1 MAKVPKFTAD
11 FECCST
17 DEKARVWLWC
27 LMDEQLR
34 PLVGTDID
42 SFMKDVV
49 LQFNCNVQIYFHV
62 TEYDCSFILDWL
74 LRHNYRQVYSRSY
87 LMQETFYTLVSS
99 SGEIFRLDFKT
110 YDGHVVTIYD
120 SYKKIR
126 LSVADISTSFNL
138 PQAKGIINYDI
149 WRDENYVPTQNE
161 IDYIVDDCSIVMQ
174 ALKVYWSKSLNKP
187 TIGADAMKDYKST
200 ITSKQF
206 QEWFPNLDSE
216 SYAKDYCRSHD
227 IIEVKSYDDFVRQA
241 YYGGV
246 CVIAEKFRNKN
257 TGPGIAIDR
266 NSMYPAIARQELL
279 PYGKP
284 VYHKGVYEY
293 SEEYPLA
300 ILHINIVAL
309 RLKPNHLP
317 CISGKSNIGKRHHTL
332 LQSTSQENVECF
344 NHDSMDIEMFVTNI
358 ELDLIK
364 ETYDYVDIQYIDYL
378 KFKAQRGMFDT
389 YIDKWYNI
397 KQASKHTNPGL
408 YTLSKLMLNNLIG
421 KFAWKP
427 KSRSRFL
434 DYDVENNKVKSTLV
448 EISAGGH
455 TNYIPIPT
463 FINAYARV
471 EIIKHI
477 NANYSRFVYSDTD
490 SVYLTGTTIPTD
502 FNIGDE
508 LGQYSVD
515 KIFDDAKFIL
525 PKTYITVKD
534 SICSLTVAGIPKY
547 IIHNN
552 QRYTRD
558 DYWNNILHYTLDNF
572 KIGLTL
578 PNITHN
584 TTRVTGGIH
593 IFSTN
598 YTLRGTYRTL
608 QYIGTHT

>member
-17 DEKARVWLWC
+17 EDKARVWLWC
-27 LMDEQLR
+27 LMDEKLDYSM
-34 PLVGTDID
+34 GTDIED
-42 SFMKDVV
+42 FMKVI
-49 LQFNCNVQIYFHV
+49 LSFKCNAQIYFHV
-62 TEYDCSFILDWL
+62 AEYDCSFILDWL
-74 LRHNYRQVYSRSY
+74 LRHNYKQIFDGDRKS
-87 LMQETFYTLVSS
+87 LMQETFYALLSS
-99 SGEIFRLDFKT
+99 SGHIYSLVFKT
-110 YDGHVVTIYD
+110 LKGKVITIYD

-126 LSVADISTSFNL
+126 LSVADIAKAFNL
-138 PQAKGIINYDI
+138 PQTKGIIDYDS
-149 WRDENYVPTQNE
+149 WRDENYIPTQNE
-161 IDYIVDDCSIVMQ
+161 IDYIIDDCSIVMQ
-174 ALKVYWSKSLNKP
+174 ALKVYWSMSLNES

-200 ITSKQF
+200 ITDDQF
-206 QEWFPNLDSE
+206 KEWFPNLDSE
-216 SYAKDYCRSHD
+216 CYLKEYCRSND
-227 IIEVKSYDDFVRQA
+227 VIQVKSYDDFVRQA

-246 CVIAEKFRNKN
+246 CVIADKFRNKN

-300 ILHINIVAL
+300 ILHINIRAL
-309 RLKPNHLP
+309 SLKPNHLP
-317 CISGKSNIGKRHHTL
+317 CISGKTHYHHHNILIEATNL
-332 LQSTSQENVECF
+332 ENVMND
-344 NHDSMDIEMFVTNI
+344 NHKDMDIEMFVTNI

-364 ETYDYVDIQYIDYL
+364 ETYDYVDIEYIDYL
-378 KFKAQRGMFDT
+378 KFKAQRGMFNT

-397 KQASKHTNPGL
+397 KQTSKNINPGL

-427 KSRSRFL
+427 KDTSRYIEYEDNRVISRT
-434 DYDVENNKVKSTLV
+434 VSV
-448 EISAGGH
+448 SAAGH

-477 NANYSRFVYSDTD
+477 NASYDRFVYSDTD

-502 FNIGDE
+502 FDIGTE
-508 LGQYSVD
+508 LGQYSLD
-515 KIFDDAKFIL
+515 KVFDDAKFIK
-525 PKTYITVKD
+525 PKTYITVHN

-552 QRYTRD
+552 IRYDRD
-558 DYWNNILHYTLDNF
+558 TYWNTILNYSLSDFKLGMTL
-572 KIGLTL
+572 
-578 PNITHN
+578 HN
-584 TTRVTGGIH
+584 VSHSSRLVTGGTH
-593 IFSTN
+593 IFDTD
-598 YTLRGTYRTL
+598 YTLGVW
-608 QYIGTHT
+608 